1 MSPLEG
7 IDILIFR
14 YEGWRNWTFVCNIFS
29 VPSQEWPPTSVP
41 GIFGI
46 HFKDFHTLTLWV
58 SGIRL
63 ESILKIPIYLPIVF
77 ETTNVVLHS

>member
-1 MSPLEG
+1 MEEL
-7 IDILIFR
+7 DFCLQYF
-14 YEGWRNWTFVCNIFS
+14 
-29 VPSQEWPPTSVP
+29 SVP

-77 ETTNVVLHS
+77 ETTNVVLHSLKNIGIVLLTEYIYLCSMAFKLSE